1 VAGTAVVVALLTA
14 ALLVAGTGDDGPTAQ
29 EAVSR
34 AQDAILDAGTF
45 RLHSEATDR
54 TTQGEA
60 GSGGSDVS
68 FRVVTEAEVAGAD
81 WRATADEG
89 DLLDEAVALDR
100 TVYIRSEEDE
110 AALAEAAW
118 TVVPSAP
125 MRDADIGEFLFFDL
139 GGSDEDEEYIVSTL
153 GHLYLGDFSESADLI
168 NATPIVLPTGLVE
181 AFGEMEDV
189 EIVSRRAGET
199 RLRGVRTVP
208 DEIADAVDAPL
219 PDGVFEII
227 LDAHYRPKAVRL
239 TVEGESTTHV
249 DEISFTGWGDEITVG
264 MPEGEIDETPW
275 IDEDG
280 LTEAL
285 PSVGTAIAP
294 TEVPDE
300 LVLNDL
306 YPIPE
311 DEAIEGCVEIGMS
324 YSPPL
329 DDVDAQEEWADSP
342 DFLDIYLLP
351 LDCALDYDDTPFA
364 AGEFGPAP
372 VREVNDLLEVQVG
385 TTVVQFDTTYED
397 DLPAMVASLQPFDLD
412 AEIARI
418 AEQGGSY
425 FPPV

>member
-1 VAGTAVVVALLTA
+1 
-14 ALLVAGTGDDGPTAQ
+14 
-29 EAVSR
+29 
-34 AQDAILDAGTF
+34 
-45 RLHSEATDR
+45 
-54 TTQGEA
+54 
-60 GSGGSDVS
+60 
-68 FRVVTEAEVAGAD
+68 
-81 WRATADEG
+81 
-89 DLLDEAVALDR
+89 
-100 TVYIRSEEDE
+100 
-110 AALAEAAW
+110 
-118 TVVPSAP
+118 
-125 MRDADIGEFLFFDL
+125 
-139 GGSDEDEEYIVSTL
+139 
-153 GHLYLGDFSESADLI
+153 
-168 NATPIVLPTGLVE
+168 
-181 AFGEMEDV
+181 
-189 EIVSRRAGET
+189 
-199 RLRGVRTVP
+199 
-208 DEIADAVDAPL
+208 VDAPL

-227 LDAHYRPKAVRL
+227 LDAHYLPKAVRL

-280 LTEAL
+280 LAEAL

-294 TEVPDE
+294 TVVPDE

-329 DDVDAQEEWADSP
+329 DDFDAQEEWADSP

-364 AGEFGPAP
+364 AGDFGPAP

-418 AEQGGSY
+418 AEQGGAY

>member
-1 VAGTAVVVALLTA
+1 VAVVAVITTAV
-14 ALLVAGTGDDGPTAQ
+14 LVAGSGDDGPTA
-29 EAVSR
+29 EETLSR
-34 AQDAILDAGTF
+34 AQDAMLDAGTF

-54 TTQGEA
+54 TTEGEA

-89 DLLDEAVALDR
+89 DLLDEAVAIDGD
-100 TVYIRSEEDE
+100 VYVRSEADE

-118 TVVPSAP
+118 AIVPSAP
-125 MRDADIGEFLFFDL
+125 MRDTDIGEFLFTDIE
-139 GGSDEDEEYIVSTL
+139 DDEEYVVSTL
-153 GHLYLGDFSESADLI
+153 GALYLGDFSESADL
-168 NATPIVLPTGLVE
+168 ATTTPILLPTGMVE
-181 AFGEMEDV
+181 AFGDLQEV
-189 EIVSRRAGET
+189 EIVDRRGGET
-199 RLRGVRTVP
+199 RLRGVRRVP
-208 DEIADAVDAPL
+208 DEIAEGVDVTL
-219 PDGVFEII
+219 PDGEFELI
-227 LDAHYRPKAVRL
+227 LDAGYLPRALRL

-249 DEISFTGWGDEITVG
+249 NEISFTGWGDEITVG
-264 MPEGEIDETPW
+264 VPEGEVDETPW

-285 PSVGTAIAP
+285 PTVGAAVAP
-294 TEVPDE
+294 TVVPDE

-329 DDVDAQEEWADSP
+329 DDVDAQEDWLNSSDY
-342 DFLDIYLLP
+342 LDVYLLP

-364 AGEFGPAP
+364 AGDYGPAL
-372 VREVNDLLEVQVG
+372 VREVDGLLEVQVG
-385 TTVVQFDTTYED
+385 TTVVQFDTTFED
-397 DLPAMVASLQPFDLD
+397 ELPAMVASLQPFDLD

-418 AEQGGSY
+418 AEDGGS
-425 FPPV
+425 FLPPA